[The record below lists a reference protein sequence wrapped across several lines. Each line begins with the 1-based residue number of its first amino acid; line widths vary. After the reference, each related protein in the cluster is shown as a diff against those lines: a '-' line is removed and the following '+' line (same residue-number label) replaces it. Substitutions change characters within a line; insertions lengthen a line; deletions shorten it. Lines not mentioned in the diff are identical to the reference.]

1 MKIGPFSDLDM
12 TKTLLLFFLFLGSG
26 TQKKRGRASIGE
38 ITALLINE
46 YTVYRIYIVLGAFF
60 TSSVTRT
67 EYPDRHVEGREQG
80 LFPGQGNW
88 SLISGL
94 DRLMRLITL
103 MRLIGLIT
111 D

>member
-1 MKIGPFSDLDM
+1 MKIGSFSDLDM
-12 TKTLLLFFLFLGSG
+12 TKTLLFFSLGSG
-26 TQKKRGRASIGE
+26 TQKKPGHPSIGE

-46 YTVYRIYIVLGAFF
+46 YTAYRIYIVLGAFF